1 MKTKSRIALALT
13 LIAASATFAMD
24 EDGWASTYESL
35 SAFDTSIPVYGNRP
49 GYVKPLI
56 TNLGTIL
63 NSNWVSSA
71 GVPQSFTFEAGM
83 PFALV
88 PITDDDR
95 NYTTSTDILGQRI
108 SYETP
113 TILGEH
119 GNPAQPD
126 NRIYGNENLNGL
138 GVFTYP
144 YLQLAGSFY
153 HARLVLRGMFLPSVS
168 ELKKFNLLGFGL
180 QYSFGHFFQ
189 YMLPRAA
196 QGLDVSLI
204 FGYSTSGI
212 GYQPD
217 DFNGELNLDIS
228 AYTFNFV
235 VGYKPIQLVE
245 VMMSLGYQNS
255 SMKSSGHLVN
265 KNNPLEQIN
274 PNLTVKGNNGFR
286 FGIEVALQL
295 GSFHPVVGYDY
306 VGKSSFT
313 TNILYFKQSLG
324 KDKTPDEIAKEKA
337 SESGMK
343 TEPQEPAVTESSEET
358 TEAESAEPETPE
370 TDNES
375 QPEEQSG
382 EEPAEQSEEP
392 AQEEE
397 GF

>member
-1 MKTKSRIALALT
+1 MKTKSRIALALI
-13 LIAASATFAMD
+13 LASATATYAMD
-24 EDGWASTYESL
+24 DDGWATTYESL
-35 SAFDTSIPVYGNRP
+35 SAFDSSIPIYGNRP
-49 GYVKPLI
+49 DYVKPII

-71 GVPQSFTFEAGM
+71 GVPKSFTFEAGL
-83 PFALV
+83 PFAIV

-95 NYTTSTDILGQRI
+95 SYTTSIDILGQRI

-113 TILGEH
+113 TIFGEH
-119 GNPAQPD
+119 GNVQQPD
-126 NRIYGNENLNGL
+126 NRIYGNENLNSL

-153 HARLVLRGMFLPSVS
+153 HARLVLRGMFLPSIS
-168 ELKKFNLLGFGL
+168 QLQKFNLFGFGL

-189 YMLPRAA
+189 YKLPKAA
-196 QGLDVSLI
+196 QPLDVSLM

-217 DFNGELNLDIS
+217 DYNGELDLDIS
-228 AYTFNFV
+228 AYTINLV

-245 VMMSLGYQNS
+245 IMMSLGYQNS

-265 KNNPLEQIN
+265 KDNPLQQIN

-324 KDKTPDEIAKEKA
+324 KDKTPDEIAKEK
-337 SESGMK
+337 ESVSNAK
-343 TEPQEPAVTESSEET
+343 TEPQKTSVTQESAET
-358 TEAESAEPETPE
+358 TEAEQEESEATETEAEEP
-370 TDNES
+370 S
-375 QPEEQSG
+375 EEQ
-382 EEPAEQSEEP
+382 PTEQSEDS

-397 GF
+397 SF

>member
-1 MKTKSRIALALT
+1 MKSKSRIALALT
-13 LIAASATFAMD
+13 LVTTTASFAMD

-35 SAFDTSIPVYGNRP
+35 SAFDSSIPIYGNRP
-49 GYVKPLI
+49 DYVKPII

-71 GVPQSFTFEAGM
+71 GVPESFTFEAGM
-83 PFALV
+83 PFAIV

-95 NYTTSTDILGQRI
+95 NYTASMDFLGQRV

-113 TILGEH
+113 TILGDH

-126 NRIYGNENLNGL
+126 KRIYGNENLNSL

-153 HARLVLRGMFLPSVS
+153 HARLVLRGMFLPSIS
-168 ELKKFNLLGFGL
+168 EIQKFNLFGFGL

-189 YMLPRAA
+189 YMLPKVA
-196 QGLDVSLI
+196 QGLDVSLM

-217 DFNGELNLDIS
+217 DYSGELDLDIS

-358 TEAESAEPETPE
+358 TEAESAEPEIPE

-382 EEPAEQSEEP
+382 EESAEQSEEP